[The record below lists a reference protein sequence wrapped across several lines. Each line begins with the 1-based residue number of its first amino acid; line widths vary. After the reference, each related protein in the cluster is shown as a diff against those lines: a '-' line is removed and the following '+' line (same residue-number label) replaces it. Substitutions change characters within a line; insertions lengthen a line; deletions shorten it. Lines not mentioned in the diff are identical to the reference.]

1 MPVKKLERDSDDRH
15 NEWVGNNAAFTCPVC
30 NNVFLVSGYLNPRG
44 RKCPSCNKALGRVQ
58 GRDKKGRKA
67 HAEIEWSED

>member
-1 MPVKKLERDSDDRH
+1 MPVKKLKRDSDDKH

-30 NNVFLVSGYLNPRG
+30 NNVFLVSGYLNPQG
-44 RKCPSCNKALGRVQ
+44 RKCPSCDKSFGRVQ